1 MTRSSGRRIPRL
13 ASLLAVS
20 AFAGAAAQDAPDA
33 AMVTGIRNE
42 GLERSRVHETFLHL
56 TDRIGPRL
64 TGTPA
69 YKRAADWSASLLR
82 SYGLANVQLEAWPFG
97 RGWSLDRLTLEMVEP
112 WYLPLVGFAEAWSP
126 STAGELLAQPVYIG
140 DLQDSTAVRARAADL
155 RGRIVLATKPQR
167 EFITKDRLQP
177 AEHDQPVPIGA
188 PRFLNPEGP
197 LRGASLYSIMRE
209 VGAAAVLRPTQG
221 RHGTMFVLGRR
232 TTPPD
237 AAPSII
243 LAAEHYNLIVR
254 NLERG
259 APVRLRV
266 RLDTRTHG
274 ADTNGYNVLA
284 EIPGT
289 DPRIGREVVLVGAHL
304 DSWHSATGA
313 VDNADGAATVI
324 EAMRILTALGVKP
337 RRTIRMALWG
347 GEEQGLLGARAH
359 AARHYAGEAN
369 AEARSR
375 LSVYFNSDPGG
386 GPIYGWYLEENPAVK
401 PIFDAWLAPLRDL
414 GARRNVMQKIGS
426 TDHLAF
432 TALGVPAFN
441 SLQDYVDYDARIHH
455 TNMDFAEAVRP
466 DDLKQAAIVLALFAY
481 QAAMRDERIPRADAP
496 PTR

>member
-1 MTRSSGRRIPRL
+1 VNHARML
-13 ASLLAVS
+13 AALLGAVTPL
-20 AFAGAAAQDAPDA
+20 AAQDAPDGA
-33 AMVTGIRNE
+33 IVARIRDE
-42 GLERSRVHETFLHL
+42 GLQRSRVMETFLHL
-56 TDRIGPRL
+56 TDVIGPRL

-69 YKRAADWSASLLR
+69 YKQAADWSAARLLG
-82 SYGLANVQLEAWPFG
+82 YGLSGVQLEAWPFG
-97 RGWSLDRLTLEMVEP
+97 KGWTLDKLTLEMVEP
-112 WYLPLVGFAEAWSP
+112 WYLPLIGFAEAWSP
-126 STAGELLAQPVYIG
+126 STKAELLAQPVYIG
-140 DLQDSTAVRARAADL
+140 NFKDSAEVRARAAEL

-177 AEHDQPVPIGA
+177 SEHDQPVPIGA
-188 PRFLNPEGP
+188 PRFFNPEGP
-197 LRGASLYSIMRE
+197 LPGASLGAVMRE

-254 NLERG
+254 NLEAG
-259 APVRLRV
+259 APVKLRV
-266 RLDTRTHG
+266 GLAARTHA

-289 DPRIGREVVLVGAHL
+289 DPRIGREVVLIGAHL

-313 VDNADGAATVI
+313 VDNADGAATVM

-337 RRTIRMALWG
+337 RRTIRVALWG

-359 AARHYAGEAN
+359 AARHYAGDAN

-386 GPIYGWYLEENPAVK
+386 GPIYGWYLEENSAVK
-401 PIFDAWLAPLRDL
+401 PIFDAWLAPLKDL

-432 TALGVPAFN
+432 TALGLPAFN

-455 TNMDFAEAVRP
+455 TNMDFVEAVKP

-481 QAAMRDERIPRADAP
+481 QAAMRDERIPRAEAP